1 MSYSSPFLEPELMI
15 RTAGDGQ
22 AAFLRKL
29 AAEINEQNSNQ
40 HAQTQA
46 AMKTAAREQVGFN
59 LAGYLDDFSKAL
71 SVSPLLPCVTDCA
84 NDDQGEVRA
93 LLKEVGDLRE
103 SRRALYMWVLWAGRG
118 SPDTDEQLLMVFQG
132 ARRAAFDER
141 APVCRVSLALPQK
154 KIC

>member
-1 MSYSSPFLEPELMI
+1 MSYFSPSVPELMI

-71 SVSPLLPCVTDCA
+71 SVGP
-84 NDDQGEVRA
+84 
-93 LLKEVGDLRE
+93 
-103 SRRALYMWVLWAGRG
+103 Y
-118 SPDTDEQLLMVFQG
+118 
-132 ARRAAFDER
+132 
-141 APVCRVSLALPQK
+141 CRVSPTALMTIRVKCVLCLRRSAICASPGALCTCESCVLAAGHLKQMSS
-154 KIC
+154 C